1 LREVEGCGARDGER
15 GAEVAGGV
23 ADHEGSFRGGEGGCG
38 DDQITLVL
46 ARRRVE
52 HNDEFIV
59 GWWVIAV
66 SKQSRITFA
75 KRIGKRV
82 AYQRLL

>member
-1 LREVEGCGARDGER
+1 
-15 GAEVAGGV
+15 
-23 ADHEGSFRGGEGGCG
+23 
-38 DDQITLVL
+38 
-46 ARRRVE
+46 
-52 HNDEFIV
+52 
-59 GWWVIAV
+59 VIAV